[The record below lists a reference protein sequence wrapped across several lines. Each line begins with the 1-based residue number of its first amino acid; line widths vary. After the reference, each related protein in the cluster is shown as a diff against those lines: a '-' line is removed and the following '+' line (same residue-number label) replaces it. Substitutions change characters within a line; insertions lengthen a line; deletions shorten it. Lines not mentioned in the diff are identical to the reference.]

1 MPQELVALQPDL
13 HDHAPMRTS
22 LFIILALAAC
32 SSDPAVTPDAK
43 PVSIDAPAPSIDA
56 APTPVTLD
64 CNSYCTEVQ
73 ANCKDTNAQYPDMAH
88 CLGAC
93 KGFTAVGALTDTTGD
108 TLGCRIYHAGT
119 PAAGNPTL
127 HCPHAGP
134 GGDQLSATA
143 PAFCSGGNVCQDFC
157 SIEVKTC
164 GTTAAPITGVTP
176 QYADNADCL
185 AKCGAFPNK
194 TANFSVGAK
203 GDSLACRLYHVTN
216 AAALTD
222 PVMITAHCG
231 HSGPNGGANQATCMT
246 GTAP

>member
-32 SSDPAVTPDAK
+32 GSDPAVTPDAK
-43 PVSIDAPAPSIDA
+43 PVVIDAAPPAIDAPAGP
-56 APTPVTLD
+56 TLD
-64 CNSYCTEVQ
+64 CPSYCTEIQ
-73 ANCKDTNAQYPDMAH
+73 ANCTGANAQYPDMAH
-88 CLGAC
+88 CLGTCAA
-93 KGFTAVGALTDTTGD
+93 FPVGTSKVTDTAGD
-108 TLGCRIYHAGT
+108 TLGCRIYHAGMPSATT
-119 PAAGNPTL
+119 PAT

-134 GGDQLSATA
+134 AGDVLKDGATA
-143 PAFCSGGNVCQDFC
+143 LCSGGNVCEDFC
-157 SIEVKTC
+157 NIEVKVC
-164 GTTAAPITGVTP
+164 GTTAAPVTGVTP
-176 QYADNADCL
+176 QYADSPDCL
-185 AKCGAFPNK
+185 AKCAAFPNK
-194 TANFSVGAK
+194 TATYLVGAK

-222 PVMITAHCG
+222 PAMITAHCG